1 MAGQRYT
8 EAVVT
13 RFLVLACA
21 LALGAVAPARAW
33 CEASCLAPAAHG
45 DAAKPHCP
53 THEPAGAGTTLSAT
67 VIDDCPVVE
76 SARPTITARVD
87 AQVIA
92 TAAIG
97 PHTGAPVTSASSFVR
112 PHAVTTVFERS
123 IPLRI

>member
-1 MAGQRYT
+1 MITRVIAF
-8 EAVVT
+8 VT
-13 RFLVLACA
+13 VLLV
-21 LALGAVAPARAW
+21 GAVAPARAW
-33 CEASCLAPAAHG
+33 CEASCLAQAHA

-53 THEPAGAGTTLSAT
+53 THEPAGAGTSLSAT

-92 TAAIG
+92 TAAIA

-112 PHAVTTVFERS
+112 PHGVTTVFERRT
-123 IPLRI
+123 PLRI